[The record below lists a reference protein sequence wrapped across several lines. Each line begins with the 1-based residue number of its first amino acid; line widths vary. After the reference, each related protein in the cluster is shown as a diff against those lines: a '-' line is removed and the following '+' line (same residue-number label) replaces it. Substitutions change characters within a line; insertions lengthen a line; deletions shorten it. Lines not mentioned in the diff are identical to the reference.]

1 MSFTWSFSSYK
12 QYVNC
17 PKQYQEIKVLK
28 RFYIK
33 PTPQMTYGNEVHKA
47 CEDYV
52 AEGKP
57 LAKNYLMF
65 KPVLDTLL
73 EIPGKRYPEQKMA
86 LDKDGKVS
94 EYGKGYWVRGIVDLM
109 IIDGDTAFIVDYK
122 TGSNKYP
129 EPKQLKL
136 MALMAFAKH
145 PELMKIKAGLLFIVQ
160 NSFMTEEYTRDE
172 IPQLWDAFKTDLK
185 RMEVSYESDVWNM
198 NPTQLCGWCP
208 VNTCPNHVVRR

>member
-52 AEGKP
+52 GEGKP
-57 LAKNYLMF
+57 LAKNYQMF
-65 KPVLDTLL
+65 KPVLDALL
-73 EIPGKRYPEQKMA
+73 DIPGTRHPEQKMA
-86 LDKDGKVS
+86 LTREGDFS

-109 IIDGDTAFIVDYK
+109 IVDGDTAFIVDYK

-129 EPKQLKL
+129 DPKQLKL

-145 PELMKIKAGLLFIVQ
+145 PELMRIKAGLLFIVH
-160 NSFMTEEYTRDE
+160 NSFMTEEYTREE
-172 IPQLWDAFKTDLK
+172 IPQLWEAFKGDLQ
-185 RMEVSYESDVWNM
+185 RMDVSYESDVWNM
-198 NPTQLCGWCP
+198 NPTPLCGWCP
-208 VNTCPNHVVRR
+208 VNTCAHHKARR

>member
-33 PTPQMTYGNEVHKA
+33 QTPQMTYGTEVHKA

-52 AEGKP
+52 GEGKP

-65 KPVLDTLL
+65 KPVLDSLL
-73 EIPGKRYPEQKMA
+73 EIPGTRYPEQRMA
-86 LDKDGKVS
+86 LDKHGDAC

-122 TGSNKYP
+122 TGNNKYP

-136 MALMAFAKH
+136 MALMAFAKY
-145 PELMKIKAGLLFIVQ
+145 PEIKKIKAGLLFIVH
-160 NSFMTEEYTRDE
+160 NSFMTEEYSREE
-172 IPQLWDAFKTDLK
+172 IPSLWDAFLGDLT
-185 RMEVSYESDVWNM
+185 RMEASYETDVWNP
-198 NPTQLCGWCP
+198 NPTPLCGWCP
-208 VNTCPNHVVRR
+208 VNTCPHHKVRY

>member
-52 AEGKP
+52 GEGKP
-57 LAKNYLMF
+57 LAKNYQMF
-65 KPVLDTLL
+65 KPVLDVLL
-73 EIPGKRYPEQKMA
+73 DIPGTRHPEQKMA
-86 LDKDGKVS
+86 LTREGNFS

-109 IIDGDTAFIVDYK
+109 IVDGDTAFIVDYK

-129 EPKQLKL
+129 DPKQLKL

-145 PELMKIKAGLLFIVQ
+145 PELMRIKAGLLFIVH
-160 NSFMTEEYTRDE
+160 NSFMTEEYTREE
-172 IPQLWDAFKTDLK
+172 IPQLWEAFKGDLQ
-185 RMEVSYESDVWNM
+185 RMDVSYESDVWNM
-198 NPTQLCGWCP
+198 NPTPLCGWCP
-208 VNTCPNHVVRR
+208 VNTCAHHKARR

>member
-33 PTPQMTYGNEVHKA
+33 PTPQMTYGTEVHKA

-52 AEGKP
+52 GEGKP

-65 KPVLDTLL
+65 KPVLDSLL
-73 EIPGKRYPEQKMA
+73 EIPGTRYPEQRMA
-86 LDKDGKVS
+86 LDKDGNAA

-129 EPKQLKL
+129 DPKQLKL
-136 MALMAFAKH
+136 MALMAFAKY
-145 PELMKIKAGLLFIVQ
+145 PEVKKIKAGLLFIVH
-160 NSFMTEEYTRDE
+160 NSFMTEEYSREE
-172 IPQLWDAFKTDLK
+172 IPSLWDAFKGDLQ
-185 RMEVSYESDVWNM
+185 RMGVSYEADVWNP
-198 NPTQLCGWCP
+198 NPTPLCGWCP
-208 VNTCPNHVVRR
+208 VNTCPHHKVRR

>member
-52 AEGKP
+52 GEGKP
-57 LAKNYLMF
+57 LAKNYQMF
-65 KPVLDTLL
+65 KPVLDVLL
-73 EIPGKRYPEQKMA
+73 DIPGTRHPEQKMA
-86 LDKDGKVS
+86 LDKDGNAA

-109 IIDGDTAFIVDYK
+109 IVDGDTAFIVDYK

-129 EPKQLKL
+129 DPKQLKL
-136 MALMAFAKH
+136 MALMAFARY
-145 PELMKIKAGLLFIVQ
+145 PELTKIKAGLLFIVH

-172 IPQLWDAFKTDLK
+172 IPKLWDAFLSDLT

-198 NPTQLCGWCP
+198 NPTPLCGWCP
-208 VNTCPNHVVRR
+208 VNTCAHHKVRR

>member
-1 MSFTWSFSSYK
+1 MSFTWSFSSFK
-12 QYVNC
+12 QYTNC

-28 RFYIK
+28 RFHTQA
-33 PTPQMTYGNEVHKA
+33 TPQMLYGTEVHKA

-57 LAKNYLMF
+57 LAKNYQMF
-65 KPVLDTLL
+65 KPVLDALL
-73 EIPGKRYPEQKMA
+73 EIKGTRYPEQKMA
-86 LDKDGKVS
+86 LDKDGNAA

-136 MALMAFAKH
+136 MALMAFARH
-145 PELMKIKAGLLFIVQ
+145 PELMKIKAGLLFIVH
-160 NSFMTEEYTRDE
+160 NSFMTEEYTRDD

-208 VNTCPNHVVRR
+208 VNTCPHHKVRR